1 VHEQR
6 AGATHFDSAVTDPNG
21 DPAIA

>member
-6 AGATHFDSAVTDPNG
+6 AGATHFDSAVTDPDS